1 MLGESCPFD
10 HGMDPLVVGPMMQW
24 PLGGA
29 QMGPAGVPPLGG
41 CDWGNGWLCGRAVG
55 SRLGPMCVL

>member
-41 CDWGNGWLCGRAVG
+41 WDWGNGWVHLWKSGRCD
-55 SRLGPMCVL
+55 SPDLG

>member
-10 HGMDPLVVGPMMQW
+10 HGVDPLVVGPMMQW

-29 QMGPAGVPPLGG
+29 QLGPSPLGG
-41 CDWGNGWLCGRAVG
+41 WGIRVTGGGGWGIRV
-55 SRLGPMCVL
+55 LGVDR

>member
-10 HGMDPLVVGPMMQW
+10 HGVDPLVVGPMMQW
-24 PLGGA
+24 PLSGA

-41 CDWGNGWLCGRAVG
+41 WRWDKRHGCIRRRVECDPLD
-55 SRLGPMCVL
+55 LT